1 MTATYSNR
9 ANMPL
14 SLAVWL
20 THDTYDH
27 DARSNHISA
36 TSLLRPVRQT
46 VLAQRVPA
54 EDLITDVTDVAA
66 SRMGSAIHD
75 MIESAW
81 VDNHELNMARLGI
94 PEKVISRVR
103 VNPSEDD
110 LLENPDIIPVYLEQR
125 SEREIDGFIVS
136 GKFDFVGDGRLEDF
150 KSTGTYTYLNK
161 TNDEKYIL
169 QGSIYRWLN
178 PDIITRDEMAIA
190 FIFKDWSAAKAAASK
205 NYPSTPMLEY
215 VLPLKSSAETEAYIR
230 NKLAQIK
237 QFSASP
243 EDQIPECSA
252 EDLWRKP
259 TVWKYYKKPEAKRAT
274 KVHTN
279 AAEAHAFA
287 NLNGGFVREFPGSV
301 TACKYCD
308 AFTVCTQKDRYIAS
322 GELIIKS

>member
-1 MTATYSNR
+1 MTATFTNR
-9 ANMPL
+9 ANLPL

-27 DARSNHISA
+27 DARLNQISA
-36 TSLLRPVRQT
+36 TSLMRPVRQT
-46 VLAQRVPA
+46 VLTQRVLK
-54 EDLITDVTDVAA
+54 EDRISDIADVAA
-66 SRMGSAIHD
+66 SRIGSAIHD

-81 VDNHELNMARLGI
+81 VTNYTQNMARLGI

-110 LLENPDIIPVYLEQR
+110 LLVHPDTIPVYLEQR

-161 TNDEKYIL
+161 TNDDKYIL

-178 PDIITRDEMAIA
+178 PDIITRNEMAIA
-190 FIFKDWSAAKAAASK
+190 FIFKDWSAAKAAASS
-205 NYPSTPMLEY
+205 NYPKTPMLEY

-237 QFSASP
+237 QFTDSP
-243 EDQIPECSA
+243 EDQIPECSP

-279 AAEAHAFA
+279 AAEAYAFA

-322 GELIIKS
+322 GELIIKT

>member
-1 MTATYSNR
+1 MTATFTNR
-9 ANMPL
+9 ANLPL

-27 DARSNHISA
+27 DKRLNQISA
-36 TSLLRPVRQT
+36 TSLMRPVRQT
-46 VLAQRVPA
+46 VLAQRVLE
-54 EDLITDVTDVAA
+54 EDRVSDITDVAA
-66 SRMGSAIHD
+66 SRIGSAIHD

-81 VDNHELNMARLGI
+81 VTNYSQNMARLGI

-110 LLENPDIIPVYLEQR
+110 LLVHPDTIPVYLEQR

-161 TNDEKYIL
+161 TNDDKYIL

-178 PDIITRDEMAIA
+178 PDIITRNEMAIA
-190 FIFKDWSAAKAAASK
+190 FIFKDWSAAKAAASA

-237 QFSASP
+237 QFTASP
-243 EDQIPECSA
+243 EDQIPECSP

-279 AAEAHAFA
+279 AAEAYAFA

-322 GELIIKS
+322 GELIIKT

>member
-1 MTATYSNR
+1 MTATYTNR
-9 ANMPL
+9 ANLPL

-27 DARSNHISA
+27 DERSNHISA
-36 TSLLRPVRQT
+36 TSILRPVRQT
-46 VLAQRVPA
+46 VLAARVSE
-54 EDLITDVTDVAA
+54 EDRTTDVTEVAA

-81 VDNHELNMARLGI
+81 VTNHKHNMARLGI
-94 PEKVISRVR
+94 PERVISRVR
-103 VNPSEDD
+103 VNPSADD

-161 TNDEKYIL
+161 TNDAKYIL

-190 FIFKDWSAAKAAASK
+190 FIFKDWSQAKANASK
-205 NYPSTPMLEY
+205 NYPKTPMLEY
-215 VLPLKSSAETEAYIR
+215 VLPLKSSTETEGYIR
-230 NKLAQIK
+230 NKLSQIK
-237 QFSASP
+237 QYADAP
-243 EDQIPECSA
+243 EDQIPECDS

-274 KVHTN
+274 KVYTSS
-279 AAEAHAFA
+279 AEAYAFA
-287 NLNGGFVREFPGSV
+287 NMNGGFVKEFPGSV
-301 TACKYCD
+301 GACKYCD
-308 AFTVCTQKDRYIAS
+308 AFTVCTQKDRYLAS
-322 GELIIKS
+322 GELIIRA